1 MLPSW
6 YRHLVSH
13 AHPGVRFLALLV
25 GYLVVFLIA
34 VILSH
39 LFLPEGVLRG
49 RTTGGNLSL
58 ADSESTVTLQILVY
72 NLISVGI
79 VAIASLFARRTSPS
93 EPYVSVGQQP
103 LWILALL
110 NGIVLGTNSF
120 GIERPDIPL
129 GEKMTGLLDLT
140 SVAALWEIAGLVMI
154 SAALADKALILT
166 TGKETVKR
174 SFADV
179 PFTKRELL
187 LLVLALSL
195 MLTGAFIEARAIVAA

>member
-6 YRHLVSH
+6 CQRLVSH
-13 AHPGVRFLALLV
+13 PHPGVRFLALLA
-25 GYLVVFLIA
+25 GYLVVFLMA
-34 VILSH
+34 VVLSH

-58 ADSESTVTLQILVY
+58 AESVGAATLQILVY

-79 VAIASLFARRTSPS
+79 VIIASLFARRRFPG

-120 GIERPDIPL
+120 GIERPEVPL
-129 GEKMTGLLDLT
+129 GEKITGLLDLT
-140 SVAALWEIAGLVMI
+140 RFAALWEIAGLVLI
-154 SAALADKALILT
+154 SAVLADKALILT
-166 TGKETVKR
+166 TGRETVR
-174 SFADV
+174 RRFADM
-179 PFTKRELL
+179 PFTKRDLL

-195 MLTGAFIEARAIVAA
+195 MLTGAFIEARAIVTI